1 MDIILAQ
8 GTAIFQNS
16 MSQYGSHIIS
26 GNTQHADALLQQLFE
41 DNLRE
46 VSLEKLRLPKQM
58 PTFKL
63 RQILSI
69 VELIEQG
76 KLEEQLIVN
85 KDYMIIDGLKR
96 YYALK
101 RLGRQKVRV
110 CIGCGKTK
118 QTDSLFTIR
127 NH

>member
-26 GNTQHADALLQQLFE
+26 GNTHHADALLQQLFE

-76 KLEEQLIVN
+76 KLDEQLIVN

-110 CIGCGKTK
+110 CIGCGKSK
-118 QTDSLFTIR
+118 KTDSLFTIR

>member
-26 GNTQHADALLQQLFE
+26 GNIHHADALLQQLFE

-76 KLEEQLIVN
+76 KLDEQLIVN

-110 CIGCGKTK
+110 CIGGGKTK